1 MTTSRSF
8 IRIATCYI
16 PRITARVAISLHY
29 IKRKYHTTWETFE
42 RTNPASL
49 VKYVCSKPLRI
60 TLRVGSHIVR
70 AFSISALRLQW
81 VEEGER
87 REFES
92 KFEMRIKGHKKKKQI
107 YGEVEIHVKKEYR
120 QFVTD
125 VPRSSCFTRQ
135 CQLRK
140 APSFIERVRSLSCF
154 VKLHLLKIFNAFYAS
169 EKHRCFGENKF
180 QCSLCLFQ

>member
-1 MTTSRSF
+1 MSREESDNF
-8 IRIATCYI
+8 KIFHKKCHLLHSKNHCESCNQPPIYKKKI
-16 PRITARVAISLHY
+16 PYNMRDLR
-29 IKRKYHTTWETFE
+29 ETFE

-49 VKYVCSKPLRI
+49 VKYVYSKPLRI

-87 REFES
+87 REFER
-92 KFEMRIKGHKKKKQI
+92 KFEMRIKGHKKKQI

-125 VPRSSCFTRQ
+125 VPHS
-135 CQLRK
+135 
-140 APSFIERVRSLSCF
+140 SLS
-154 VKLHLLKIFNAFYAS
+154 A
-169 EKHRCFGENKF
+169 
-180 QCSLCLFQ
+180 Q